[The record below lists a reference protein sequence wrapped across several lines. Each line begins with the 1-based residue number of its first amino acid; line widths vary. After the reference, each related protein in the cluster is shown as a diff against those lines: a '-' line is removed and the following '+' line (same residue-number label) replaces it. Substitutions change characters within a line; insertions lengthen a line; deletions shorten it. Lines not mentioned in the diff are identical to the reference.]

1 MSATEGYRI
10 LDEPRP
16 GRLAQLAV
24 DPMWPLFGFMF
35 GGAAFAWAWFVV
47 NGLALGSP
55 TQRRE
60 GALVAAGVAGV
71 FALGLGLFWL
81 IGAGHLP
88 QGGVAY
94 ALLAVTVWKLG
105 VSYWLY
111 TLQSRSFDLYEYYG
125 GAVRNGVVF
134 VFVGVFA
141 QRSLLELSDHG
152 LWKLLVS

>member
-1 MSATEGYRI
+1 MNAATSYRI

-35 GGAAFAWAWFVV
+35 GGAAFAWLWFIV

-60 GALVAAGVAGV
+60 VLLALGGFAGVILLALFIFWLAGAGVLPKAALV
-71 FALGLGLFWL
+71 
-81 IGAGHLP
+81 
-88 QGGVAY
+88 Y

-105 VSYWLY
+105 VCYALY

-125 GAVRNGVVF
+125 GAVRNGAVF
-134 VFVGVFA
+134 VLAGIVA
-141 QRSLLELSDHG
+141 QRSLLELSSHG
-152 LWKLLVS
+152 VWKLLVG